1 MAMSTP
7 QMQRTVPELLG
18 NIVDNI
24 QQIIWSEFRLAKA
37 ELREKASR
45 ASKPATTLGAG
56 FLLGLYGL
64 GFLLLAA
71 VYALSMVMVAGLAAL
86 IVGGVLALVSV
97 ALVTSSAKK
106 LKALNPAPER
116 TIQTLEEN
124 VQWAKDQIK

>member
-1 MAMSTP
+1 MSTP

-24 QQIIWSEFRLAKA
+24 QQIIRSEFRLAKA
-37 ELREKASR
+37 ELQEKVSR

-71 VYALSMVMVAGLAAL
+71 VYALSMVMAAGLATL
-86 IVGGVLALVSV
+86 IVGGALALISIALVS
-97 ALVTSSAKK
+97 SGAKK
-106 LKALNPAPER
+106 LKALNPAPEK
-116 TIQTLEEN
+116 TIQTLQEN

>member
-1 MAMSTP
+1 MSTP

-71 VYALSMVMVAGLAAL
+71 VYALSMVMAAGLAAL

>member
-1 MAMSTP
+1 MSTP
-7 QMQRTVPELLG
+7 YMQRTVPELLG

-24 QQIIWSEFRLAKA
+24 QQIIRSEFRLAKA
-37 ELREKASR
+37 ELQEKASR
-45 ASKPATTLGAG
+45 ASKPATTLGVG

-71 VYALSMVMVAGLAAL
+71 VYALSMVMAAGLAAL
-86 IVGGVLALVSV
+86 VVGGVLAFVSG